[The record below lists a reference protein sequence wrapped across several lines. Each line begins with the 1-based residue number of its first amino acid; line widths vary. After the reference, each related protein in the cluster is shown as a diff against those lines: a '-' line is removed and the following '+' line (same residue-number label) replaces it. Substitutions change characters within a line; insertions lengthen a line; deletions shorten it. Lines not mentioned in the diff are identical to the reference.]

1 MTQKEAYRQ
10 AEAFATVKDWELV
23 PDQITGKKYAFCVMN
38 NGNCIQRQISV
49 YLKPTDLLLF
59 FDGYNAGM
67 QARQ

>member
-10 AEAFATVKDWELV
+10 AEAFATVKGWKLV

-38 NGNCIQRQISV
+38 NGNCIQRQISG
-49 YLKPTDLLLF
+49 YFYPADLLVF
-59 FDGYNAGM
+59 IDGYNAGM

>member
-10 AEAFATVKDWELV
+10 AEAFATVKGWELV

-38 NGNCIQRQISV
+38 NWNCIQRQISG

-59 FDGYNAGM
+59 VDGYNAGM